1 MALMPLYWVYIV
13 NDKDIDTASHDIQ
26 SPRNMP
32 TFVHVRWRAWDWRR
46 RRDVVCLYMCVNVE
60 GLVWVHGV
68 VCLCAREMEGLGRKQ
83 ARDVVRLCMCVNVE
97 GLVWVHGVVCLCA
110 REMEG
115 LGRKQVRDVV
125 CLCMRMHVEGLGW
138 CKRRGVIC
146 LCARE
151 MLSNVQ
157 LKFTHRCTHTVH
169 LRRDAKQG
177 GTEEALEGEYEK
189 GEDAWLQRCC
199 QYHRRLPRHRCQR
212 SYMNSASVQSLHVP
226 SRTYGHQ

>member
-46 RRDVVCLYMCVNVE
+46 RRDVVCLY
-60 GLVWVHGV
+60 
-68 VCLCAREMEGLGRKQ
+68 
-83 ARDVVRLCMCVNVE
+83 MCVNVE